1 MTGYSGRNQCYSVR
15 ASLVSRITFAFSLER
30 LSCPSSKFKFKAI
43 RGPFE
48 ARGRQVHQ
56 PNNQKMGRKKGG
68 QQQQQQQQQQQSKP
82 AAVEEPQAP
91 PPSSEAPASSEAP
104 PAPTEEQPAVPGG
117 AEPVEDQP
125 KQQKDVESLSLEEAR
140 EEIRAL
146 RKQLA
151 DRDAAARAGPD
162 NEGMMK
168 LQERLQQLRNE
179 QREADAAKDAAWRQ
193 LKSVVNKISE
203 LAQAPA
209 STPAAS

>member
-1 MTGYSGRNQCYSVR
+1 
-15 ASLVSRITFAFSLER
+15 
-30 LSCPSSKFKFKAI
+30 
-43 RGPFE
+43 
-48 ARGRQVHQ
+48 
-56 PNNQKMGRKKGG
+56 MGKKKGG
-68 QQQQQQQQQQQSKP
+68 QQQQQPKP
-82 AAVEEPQAP
+82 APVEEPQAP
-91 PPSSEAPASSEAP
+91 PPSEAPAAP
-104 PAPTEEQPAVPGG
+104 VEEPQPAAPVVSVEEQS
-117 AEPVEDQP
+117 
-125 KQQKDVESLSLEEAR
+125 QQKDVESLSLEEAR

-151 DRDAAARAGPD
+151 DRDAAAKAGPD
-162 NEGMMK
+162 NEGMVK